1 MTIAPGPSV
10 NETGNAAHL
19 VVVSHHGKDA
29 WVAKQIAR
37 EVKHREAAAFLAE
50 MDSQLGPDYEEQLLH
65 ALNRAN
71 ELVVLLTPW
80 ALRRAYV
87 WAELGV
93 AWGRRIPI
101 IGLLLGPTV
110 EGVQAMTNVPLF
122 LKRAGLLELN
132 DIDRYLSQLSQ
143 RMASSPGKE

>member
-1 MTIAPGPSV
+1 M
-10 NETGNAAHL
+10 
-19 VVVSHHGKDA
+19 
-29 WVAKQIAR
+29 
-37 EVKHREAAAFLAE
+37 FLAE
-50 MDSQLGPDYEEQLLH
+50 MDSQLGPDYEEQLLN

-80 ALRRAYV
+80 ALRREYV

-101 IGLLLGPTV
+101 VGLLHGLSV
-110 EGVQAMTNVPLF
+110 EGVQAMTSVPLF

-132 DIDRYLSQLSQ
+132 DINRYLSQLSQ
-143 RMASSPGKE
+143 RVASPPGKE

>member
-1 MTIAPGPSV
+1 MLRHRKPGPAVGRRTGVPRDIRPGSPV
-10 NETGNAAHL
+10 NQTRNGAHL

-37 EVKHREAAAFLAE
+37 EVKQQGAAVFIAE
-50 MDSQLGPDYEEQLLH
+50 VDSELGPDYEEQLLD
-65 ALNRAN
+65 ALNAAR
-71 ELVVLLTPW
+71 ELTVLLTPW

-110 EGVQAMTNVPLF
+110 DEVQAMANVPLL
-122 LKRAGLLELN
+122 LKRAGLL
-132 DIDRYLSQLSQ
+132 
-143 RMASSPGKE
+143 

>member
-1 MTIAPGPSV
+1 V
-10 NETGNAAHL
+10 NQLWNAGHL

-37 EVKHREAAAFLAE
+37 EVKDRGAAVFLAE
-50 MDSQLGPDYEEQLLH
+50 MDSQLGPDYEEQLLD
-65 ALNRAN
+65 ALNQAN

-93 AWGRRIPI
+93 AWGRHIPI

-110 EGVQAMTNVPLF
+110 EGVQAMANVPLF

-132 DIDRYLSQLSQ
+132 DIDRYLSQMS
-143 RMASSPGKE
+143 RRVASSPGKE